1 MYNADCILLV
11 PREAVDDDDEYQR
24 VRDEA
29 LDTTI
34 RCSLRQM
41 SMRQEATVL
50 GQVAARVYRCRLQ
63 TRREIQPGWRLRVR
77 VDGSDWHE
85 YEVKR
90 AALHHHWD
98 LLLEAA

>member
-1 MYNADCILLV
+1 VYNADAILLV
-11 PREAVDDDDEYQR
+11 PREAQDNDDEYQR

-50 GQVAARVYRCRLQ
+50 GQVATKVYRCRLQ
-63 TRREIQPGWRLRVR
+63 SAEDIQPGWRLRAR
-77 VDGSDWHE
+77 VDGADWHE
-85 YEVKR
+85 YVVRR
-90 AALHHHWD
+90 AVHHHHWD
-98 LLLEAA
+98 LLLERA